1 MINWAESKAAA
12 KGTLVARETGWELK
26 GSEEMEMVSTQSL
39 QLEKNERINLR
50 QAAQSSTE
58 SDGTKRTQSE
68 AKEDVLKLN
77 LLSTLDQIVQQNGK
91 SLQVS
96 LDGVL
101 DVSSKLTDREDVAS
115 YLSLGFPNRTI
126 GSEDA

>member
-1 MINWAESKAAA
+1 
-12 KGTLVARETGWELK
+12 
-26 GSEEMEMVSTQSL
+26 MVSTQSL